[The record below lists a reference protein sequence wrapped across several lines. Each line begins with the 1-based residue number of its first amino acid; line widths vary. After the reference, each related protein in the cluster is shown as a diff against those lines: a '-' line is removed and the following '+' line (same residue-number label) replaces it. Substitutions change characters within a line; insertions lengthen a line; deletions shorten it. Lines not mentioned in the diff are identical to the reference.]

1 MQKTVSLNYFWRRS
15 LPNFKFNCIVLR
27 TCLRMPMHRNWTG
40 VLSTHFH
47 FEMAEGCRRRIATLA
62 EKIKL
67 IWKNF
72 SFLISGV
79 FRNNI
84 FEWDCDICTE
94 EIDAF
99 ADYMTSDIAS
109 NGMVNYLSGKIFCED
124 PQLGF
129 SEEQINACQ
138 SYVSGFIPT
147 ALKSLFSGRSFP
159 AEDVCADL
167 YFICESNDSVFWWS

>member
-1 MQKTVSLNYFWRRS
+1 
-15 LPNFKFNCIVLR
+15 
-27 TCLRMPMHRNWTG
+27 
-40 VLSTHFH
+40 
-47 FEMAEGCRRRIATLA
+47 
-62 EKIKL
+62 
-67 IWKNF
+67 
-72 SFLISGV
+72 
-79 FRNNI
+79 
-84 FEWDCDICTE
+84 
-94 EIDAF
+94 
-99 ADYMTSDIAS
+99 MTSDIAS